1 MLRRAWAVRMGLF
14 SIGIAMAVS
23 DGARAEPAAKSGLG
37 DVSCDAQGCRLGSC
51 LTQAA
56 IDDPSQL
63 IGMLRVVPWFVD
75 GQSRGFKLFAVRAGS
90 LPAQLG
96 VQNGDVFRGLNGLP
110 VQDPAT
116 AQAAWE
122 AARNSPLW
130 RLSLQRGE
138 QTIERTLHL
147 DRGPRPAAGCPKG
160 ALLQGPATARSPRP
174 TAASTGQAEQGA
186 RLATIHCQGARC
198 TLPRSTL
205 DWMLADQ
212 SLLMRSV
219 RLIPKTDQGQVRGFA
234 LYGIRPA
241 SLFDRLGL
249 KNGDLLLRIAEQSL
263 DNPEAA
269 LVAYTHVRS
278 ADQIPVEIERAG
290 SKQTRTY
297 VIEKDRQ

>member
-1 MLRRAWAVRMGLF
+1 
-14 SIGIAMAVS
+14 MAIS
-23 DGARAEPAAKSGLG
+23 DAARAEPAAKPDRF

-51 LTQAA
+51 LTQVA

-63 IGMLRVVPWFVD
+63 VGTLRIVPWFVD

-96 VQNGDVFRGLNGLP
+96 VQNGDVVRGLNGLP

-116 AQAAWE
+116 AQTAWE
-122 AARNSPLW
+122 AARNSPHW
-130 RLSLQRGE
+130 RLSLQRGD

-147 DRGPRPAAGCPKG
+147 DRGPRPTAGCPKG
-160 ALLQGPATARSPRP
+160 TLLAGQATARSPRP
-174 TAASTGQAEQGA
+174 AAVSTGQADRGE
-186 RLATIHCQGARC
+186 RLAAIRCQGARC

-212 SLLMRSV
+212 SLLMRSA
-219 RLIPKTDQGQVRGFA
+219 RLIPKTDQGKVRGFA

-249 KNGDLLLRIAEQSL
+249 KNGDLLLRIADQSL

-278 ADQIPVEIERAG
+278 AEQILVEIERAG
-290 SKQTRTY
+290 SKQTRIY